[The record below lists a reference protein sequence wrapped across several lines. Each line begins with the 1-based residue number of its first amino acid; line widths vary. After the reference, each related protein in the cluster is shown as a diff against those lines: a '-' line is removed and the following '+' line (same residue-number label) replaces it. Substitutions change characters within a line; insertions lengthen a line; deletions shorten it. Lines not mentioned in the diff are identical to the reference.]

1 MSPALPAR
9 LGTAQHGI
17 AGRNWHSLA
26 RHCWHRLAQ
35 LSAVLQHWHSSTQPT
50 RHSTALPAHKG
61 TARSSE
67 RRDEGGSPHTPLLW
81 PLTLLHFVPPPST
94 SPSILTG
101 SWLQTPHPHLQGARG
116 DAPLPI
122 MRMQGLG
129 SPPHLPMPPQG
140 QSNCDVFYTK

>member
-81 PLTLLHFVPPPST
+81 PLTLLHFVPPQHQPLHSHGVMAADPSPP
-94 SPSILTG
+94 SPGG
-101 SWLQTPHPHLQGARG
+101 SWSC
-116 DAPLPI
+116 
-122 MRMQGLG
+122 
-129 SPPHLPMPPQG
+129 SPPHHEDAGLGVPTTPPHAPPRP
-140 QSNCDVFYTK
+140 VEL

>member
-81 PLTLLHFVPPPST
+81 PLTLLHFVPPPAPAPPFSRGHGCRPLT
-94 SPSILTG
+94 PISRGLVEMLPSPS
-101 SWLQTPHPHLQGARG
+101 
-116 DAPLPI
+116 
-122 MRMQGLG
+122 
-129 SPPHLPMPPQG
+129 
-140 QSNCDVFYTK
+140 